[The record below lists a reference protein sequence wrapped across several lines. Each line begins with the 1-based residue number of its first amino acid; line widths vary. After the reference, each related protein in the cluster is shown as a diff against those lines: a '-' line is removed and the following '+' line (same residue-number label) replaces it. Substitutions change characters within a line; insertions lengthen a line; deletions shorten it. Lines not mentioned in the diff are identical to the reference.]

1 MSELT
6 EFVAKIAVITLKKL
20 SDALLSSASEIS
32 KLNHPPEP
40 LSQAQ
45 EKPNFASS
53 AHTQLTK
60 RDRYK
65 LRDRVIVDLNP
76 PHYPS
81 KMTIS
86 EILEG
91 NEYMAYHWQ
100 SPKNT
105 AQKITQSQILG
116 LDPNR

>member
-6 EFVAKIAVITLKKL
+6 KLVTEIAIIALKNL
-20 SDALLSSASEIS
+20 SDALLTTASEIR
-32 KLNHPPEP
+32 KLNNSPDT

-45 EKPNFASS
+45 DKFTFAN
-53 AHTQLTK
+53 QNREFTK
-60 RDRYK
+60 RENYK

-81 KMTIS
+81 RMTIS
-86 EILEG
+86 EVLQG

-100 SPKNT
+100 APKNT
-105 AQKITQSQILG
+105 AQEITDSQILG

>member
-6 EFVAKIAVITLKKL
+6 KFIAQIAIITLEKMAN
-20 SDALLSSASEIS
+20 ALLETASEIR
-32 KLNHPPEP
+32 KLPHSPAET

-45 EKPNFASS
+45 DKFSFANQPRKYTER
-53 AHTQLTK
+53 AK
-60 RDRYK
+60 YK

-81 KMTIS
+81 RMTIS
-86 EILEG
+86 EVLEG

-100 SPKNT
+100 APKNT
-105 AQKITQSQILG
+105 ARKITKSQILG
-116 LDPNR
+116 LDPDR

>member
-6 EFVAKIAVITLKKL
+6 KFIAEIAIITLKNL
-20 SDALLSSASEIS
+20 SDALLQTASEIR
-32 KLNHPPEP
+32 KLNPSPET

-45 EKPNFASS
+45 DKFSFAN
-53 AHTQLTK
+53 QEREFTK
-60 RDRYK
+60 RDKYK
-65 LRDRVIVDLNP
+65 LRDRVIVNLNP

-100 SPKNT
+100 RSKDT
-105 AQKITQSQILG
+105 AQKINHSQILG

>member
-6 EFVAKIAVITLKKL
+6 KLVAEIAIITLKNL
-20 SDALLSSASEIS
+20 SDALLQTASEIR
-32 KLNHPPEP
+32 KLNHSPES

-45 EKPNFASS
+45 DKFSFAN
-53 AHTQLTK
+53 QEREFTK
-60 RDRYK
+60 RDKYK

-81 KMTIS
+81 RMTIS
-86 EILEG
+86 EVLEDSS
-91 NEYMAYHWQ
+91 EYMAYHWQ
-100 SPKNT
+100 ASKNT
-105 AQKITQSQILG
+105 AQKITHSQILG

>member
-6 EFVAKIAVITLKKL
+6 KFVAEIAIITLKNL
-20 SDALLSSASEIS
+20 SDALLQTASEIR
-32 KLNHPPEP
+32 KLNPSPET

-45 EKPNFASS
+45 DKFSFAN
-53 AHTQLTK
+53 QERQFTK
-60 RDRYK
+60 RDKYK

-76 PHYPS
+76 PKYPS
-81 KMTIS
+81 RMTIS

-100 SPKNT
+100 APKNS